1 MGEGVLPYAPT
12 FRAHTQ
18 VRPYGNWATTGG
30 CGPTSDRRQRLLRC
44 ARNDS
49 CDLRA
54 PLHLRIEKVL
64 VFQLDAADR
73 TGDRLTGRGR
83 EDFFLLQDPLAD
95 VVEVASGMLLV
106 QGIQDV
112 GQHHSRS
119 LQTCSPFF

>member
-1 MGEGVLPYAPT
+1 MVEGVSPYAPT
-12 FRAHTQ
+12 
-18 VRPYGNWATTGG
+18 
-30 CGPTSDRRQRLLRC
+30 SDEEPLTLPSPSRGEGMLGEIAALPMV

-54 PLHLRIEKVL
+54 PLHLRVEKVL

-73 TGDRLTGRGR
+73 AGDRLARRGR
-83 EDFFLLQDPLAD
+83 DDFFLLQDPLAD

-119 LQTCSPFF
+119 LQTCSPFFQ